1 MEGNLEGNITHIELS
16 KGVIL
21 FEEKLHDIF
30 EDTIKNDV
38 KIKETRFKRR
48 KSHQLMTEQD
58 ENYRFHTRKK
68 LSSTTDDLK
77 NKTTTNN
84 NTYLSPVANSNS

>member
-1 MEGNLEGNITHIELS
+1 
-16 KGVIL
+16 
-21 FEEKLHDIF
+21 
-30 EDTIKNDV
+30 
-38 KIKETRFKRR
+38 
-48 KSHQLMTEQD
+48 MTEQD